1 MNARKLWMKAR
12 RVALAKKSKKKKQE
26 EEIPEA
32 WLLPYSDLLTLLL
45 ALFIVLFA
53 MSSIDAQKMAKMS
66 AVFNEV
72 FEGGQG
78 VMDSP
83 SATDPEDPKSQKLDS
98 SAAQAV
104 KAYTQDQAELS
115 GLQDDVENYIAV
127 NELEKQF
134 SAKMTDDGLLITIR
148 DSVLFKSGEA
158 EIEKKNRK
166 IAKDLSKM
174 LVFDEP
180 RPVMV
185 TGYTDNIPAS
195 GKYTSNWEL
204 SVMRAVHFLSVLIDT
219 NDKLDPAYFSAK
231 GYGENNPLASNDTE
245 KGRAKNRRVEV
256 LIQPLV
262 EKDGTR
268 KDINVEASTKEAKT
282 ERPAE
287 KETTEAD
294 NQ

>member
-1 MNARKLWMKAR
+1 M
-12 RVALAKKSKKKKQE
+12 AKKSKKKKEE

-53 MSSIDAQKMAKMS
+53 MSSIDAKKMAQMS

-83 SATDPEDPKSQKLDS
+83 SPTDPVDPKSQTIDAS
-98 SAAQAV
+98 TAAAVQA
-104 KAYTQDQAELS
+104 YQQDQAELS

-158 EIEKKNRK
+158 EIETENSK

-174 LVFDEP
+174 LVFDDP

-185 TGYTDNIPAS
+185 TGYTDNVPAS
-195 GKYTSNWEL
+195 GKYDSNWEL
-204 SVMRAVHFLSVLIDT
+204 SVMRAVNFLSVLIDT
-219 NDKLDPAYFSAK
+219 NNKLDPAYFSAK
-231 GYGENNPLASNDTE
+231 GYGENNPLASNDTA

-268 KDINVEASTKEAKT
+268 KDINVEESTKKPKT
-282 ERPAE
+282 ATQSD
-287 KETTEAD
+287 ETTED
-294 NQ
+294 

>member
-1 MNARKLWMKAR
+1 M
-12 RVALAKKSKKKKQE
+12 AKKGKKKQQE

-53 MSSIDAQKMAKMS
+53 MSSIDAKKMAQMS
-66 AVFNEV
+66 SVFNEV

-83 SATDPEDPKSQKLDS
+83 SPTDPQNPQSQKIDAS
-98 SAAQAV
+98 TAAAV
-104 KAYTQDQAELS
+104 RAYQQDQAELN

-158 EIEKKNRK
+158 EIEQKNRK

-174 LVFDEP
+174 LVFDDP

-195 GKYTSNWEL
+195 GKYDSNWEL
-204 SVMRAVHFLSVLIDT
+204 SVMRAVNFLSVLIDT
-219 NDKLDPAYFSAK
+219 NTKLDSAYFSAK
-231 GYGENNPLASNDTE
+231 GYGENNPVASNDTA

-268 KDINVEASTKEAKT
+268 KDVNIEASTKK
-282 ERPAE
+282 PKAE
-287 KETTEAD
+287 KETEAEETTA
-294 NQ
+294 Q

>member
-1 MNARKLWMKAR
+1 M
-12 RVALAKKSKKKKQE
+12 AKKSKKKKEE

-53 MSSIDAQKMAKMS
+53 MSSIDAKKMAQMS

-83 SATDPEDPKSQKLDS
+83 SPTDPADPKSQTIDAS
-98 SAAQAV
+98 TAAAVQA
-104 KAYTQDQAELS
+104 YQQDQAELS

-158 EIEKKNRK
+158 EIETKNSK

-174 LVFDEP
+174 LVFDDP

-185 TGYTDNIPAS
+185 TGYTDNVPAS
-195 GKYTSNWEL
+195 GKYDSNWEL
-204 SVMRAVHFLSVLIDT
+204 SVMRAVNFLSILIDT
-219 NDKLDPAYFSAK
+219 NNKLDPAYFSAK
-231 GYGENNPLASNDTE
+231 GYGENNPLASNDTA

-268 KDINVEASTKEAKT
+268 KDINVEESTKKPKSATKSD
-282 ERPAE
+282 
-287 KETTEAD
+287 ETTED
-294 NQ
+294 